1 MGFVAIGRR
10 TDDLDVVLAGE
21 QLRETL
27 AHYGM
32 VVDDGHADHETGTST
47 WTVVPLP
54 GVESTRTSPPALA
67 TRSRSDRRPT
77 WPSATRA
84 RMVSS
89 SKPTPSSTTSSSI
102 VSLVV
107 AARTCTVVACA
118 WVNTLRTAS
127 WAARQRTR
135 AAS

>member
-1 MGFVAIGRR
+1 MGFDAIGRR
-10 TDDLDVVLAGE
+10 TDDLDVVLAAE

-27 AHYGM
+27 THHGM

-67 TRSRSDRRPT
+67 TRSRSERRPT

-84 RMVSS
+84 RLVWASQS
-89 SKPTPSSTTSSSI
+89 APPSAPSG
-102 VSLVV
+102 
-107 AARTCTVVACA
+107 
-118 WVNTLRTAS
+118 
-127 WAARQRTR
+127 
-135 AAS
+135 

>member
-54 GVESTRTSPPALA
+54 GVESTRTSPPELT
-67 TRSRSDRRPT
+67 TRSRNDRRPT
-77 WPSATRA
+77 CPSAA
-84 RMVSS
+84 RVCMVAS
-89 SKPTPSSTTSSSI
+89 SKPTPSSTTSSSTA
-102 VSLVV
+102 SSVV
-107 AARTCTVVACA
+107 AARTRTELACA
-118 WVNTLRTAS
+118 CVNTLRTAS
-127 WAARQRTR
+127 
-135 AAS
+135 